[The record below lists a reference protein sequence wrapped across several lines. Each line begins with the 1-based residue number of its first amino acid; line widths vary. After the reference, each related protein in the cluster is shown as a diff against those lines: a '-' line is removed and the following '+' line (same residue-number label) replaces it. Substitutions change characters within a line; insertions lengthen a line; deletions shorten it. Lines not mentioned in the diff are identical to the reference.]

1 MNEDRWNKIELLIEQ
16 ALDLPPEEQNA
27 FLQKECGADEE
38 LKKEITSLLQYKHQ
52 AFSFIQ
58 DFSEN
63 IVQPSFT
70 NMSEGMSHQDNR
82 LNSVIGHYQITDKL
96 GEGGMGVVYKAHD
109 TKLDRTVALKFLP
122 SRFTESTENKERFI
136 HEAKTAATLNH
147 SNICTIYSIDEY
159 DGQQFISME
168 YVEGTTLR
176 EKLYSDQLKLSS
188 VLRYSKQ
195 IVDALSSAHAKGIVH
210 RDIKPENIMV
220 DEHDHIKVM
229 DFGLARV
236 KGTKN
241 LTKEGQIVGTMPYMS
256 PEQIQY
262 GEADERSDLFSFGIV
277 LYEMLTGV
285 HPFKGEY
292 EQATWFNLINK
303 TPEPPSSIRPEI
315 PPSIEDVVY
324 RCLEKESDKRYQ
336 SARDLSLELEG
347 ESSWPFK
354 IANGGTRNRKQK
366 LWIWTAVGILILVLG
381 GWMYSLTAGSQL
393 PEEKHIAV
401 LPFKNLSS
409 EVIPASMSDGI
420 MEVVTS
426 KITRMETQHGSLWV
440 VPSSEVRETGVSSTS
455 EATQLFG
462 VSMAVTGSLQ
472 RVGDQFQLTINLVDG
487 NTLRNLRSEVIEREW
502 NGTDFAQLQDDVVE
516 SLTRMLE
523 LELGSDAVK
532 SILAGGS
539 EDPRAYQLYIEGK
552 GALSR
557 FEDPQKIDAAI
568 VLFEEAIEED
578 PSYALAHAGLAEAY
592 WRKYELTRDT
602 QWTEVAHS
610 YANKAINLNSNL
622 PEVRITLAL
631 INNGMGRYE
640 ETLDLL
646 ANLEN
651 EDGLSFDALIQ
662 KGKAYE
668 GLGNMDAAENSYQ
681 MAIDQKKNFWG
692 GFHNLGVFY
701 YRNSQYQKAINAF
714 LKVTELTPN
723 NTRGYNNLGG
733 IYGNIGQTEKAIE
746 SFKKSLSIDTTYRVL
761 TNLGTLHLS
770 ENNYSDAIQYYSE
783 AVKRRDTDYRV
794 WGSLGYA
801 YHYSDKNHTKVLE
814 TMKRAIDLAEQELKV
829 NPNSTELLEDLAG
842 YYLTLGNTDQTR
854 ILLQQLTLND
864 ELTAQNQAIIG
875 HLYERLGNR
884 ESALQWFERA
894 LQNGYPYSAISSLE
908 EIESLLQDPRMDK
921 FREKYQQ

>member
-1 MNEDRWNKIELLIEQ
+1 MEK
-16 ALDLPPEEQNA
+16 
-27 FLQKECGADEE
+27 G
-38 LKKEITSLLQYKHQ
+38 TSIL
-52 AFSFIQ
+52 
-58 DFSEN
+58 
-63 IVQPSFT
+63 
-70 NMSEGMSHQDNR
+70 
-82 LNSVIGHYQITDKL
+82 HYRIRDKL

-122 SRFTESTENKERFI
+122 SRLTESKENKERFI

-147 SNICTIYSIDEY
+147 SNICTIFSIDEY

-176 EKLYSDQLKLSS
+176 EKLHSDQLKLST
-188 VLRYSKQ
+188 VLKYSKQ
-195 IVDALSSAHAKGIVH
+195 IVEALSSAHNKGVVH

-220 DEHDHIKVM
+220 DEHDNIKVM

-292 EQATWFNLINK
+292 EQATWFNLVNNN
-303 TPEPPSSIRPEI
+303 PDPPSSIRSEI
-315 PPSIEDVVY
+315 PPGIEDVVF
-324 RCLEKESDKRYQ
+324 RCLEKKSDKRYQ

-347 ESSWPFK
+347 ESSWTFK
-354 IANGGTRNRKQK
+354 ITEGNNRNRKRK
-366 LWIWTAVGILILVLG
+366 AWLWATVGTLILILG

-393 PEEKHIAV
+393 PKEKHIAV
-401 LPFKNLSS
+401 LPFNNLSS

-426 KITRMETQHGSLWV
+426 KITRMETQQGDLWV

-462 VSMAVTGSLQ
+462 VNMAVTGSLQ

-502 NGTDFAQLQDDVVE
+502 NGTDFAQLQDDVVQ

-523 LELGSDAVK
+523 LELGSNAVEH
-532 SILAGGS
+532 ILAGGS

-557 FEDPQKIDAAI
+557 FENPEKIDAAI

-578 PSYALAHAGLAEAY
+578 PAYALAHAGLAEAY

-602 QWTEVAHS
+602 QWTEVARN
-610 YANKAINLNSNL
+610 YADEAMELSNEL
-622 PEVRITLAL
+622 PEVTVTLAL

-646 ANLEN
+646 AELEN
-651 EDGLSFDALIQ
+651 EDGLSYDAFIQ
-662 KGKAYE
+662 KAKAYE
-668 GLGNMDAAENSYQ
+668 GLGNTNEAENTYKL
-681 MAIDQKKNFWG
+681 AIEQKKNFWVG
-692 GFHNLGVFY
+692 YHNLGVFY
-701 YRNSQYQKAINAF
+701 YRNSQYQKAIDAF

-733 IYGNIGQTEKAIE
+733 IYGSLGQTEKAIE

-761 TNLGTLHLS
+761 TNLGTLNLS
-770 ENNYSDAIQYYSE
+770 EKNYTDAIQYYSE
-783 AVKRRDTDYRV
+783 AVERLDTDYRV

-801 YHYSDKNHTKVLE
+801 YHYSDGDSTKVQE
-814 TMKRAIDLAEQELKV
+814 TMEQAIDLAEQELKV

-842 YYLTLGNTDQTR
+842 YYLTVGNTNQAR
-854 ILLQQLTLND
+854 ILLQQLILHD
-864 ELTAQNQAIIG
+864 DLTAQNQAVIG
-875 HLYERLGNR
+875 HLYERLGDR
-884 ESALQWFERA
+884 ELALQWFDRA
-894 LQNGYPYSAISSLE
+894 LQNGYPYSAISGLE
-908 EIESLLQDPRMDK
+908 EIRDLLKDPRMNNI
-921 FREKYQQ
+921 REKYQNK